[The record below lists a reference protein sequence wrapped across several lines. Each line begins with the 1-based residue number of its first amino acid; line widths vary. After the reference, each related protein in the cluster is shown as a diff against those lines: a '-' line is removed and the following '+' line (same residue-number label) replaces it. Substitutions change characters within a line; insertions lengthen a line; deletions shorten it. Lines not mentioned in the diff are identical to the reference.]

1 LATISVPRIEP
12 APPLLS
18 ITIGWPIFSLTFL
31 ATMRATESAP
41 PPGA

>member
-1 LATISVPRIEP
+1 MSVPRIEP

-18 ITIGWPIFSLTFL
+18 ITIGWPMLSLTL
-31 ATMRATESAP
+31 RATMRATESAP